1 MSSSS
6 KFECNLSYCRIGF
19 TCRCPSGRLFGTPF
33 TPGGQAQYIRV
44 PKAGGTLYS
53 LSSAGDFWSTSEVKG
68 NIADSSLL
76 LMCDILPTG
85 VFTAFRAL
93 NHPNVLPMVTGLP
106 YPLSSKLGD
115 GLSSHLN
122 QNLDAADCLL
132 TIGVI
137 GLGPVGICACVSL
150 LEMLSSQKLA
160 FKMVGVDLVEAR
172 REKMRVVYDTIDQ
185 VGKGSGEFVTASVDE
200 SKEIVRK
207 WTNDV
212 GCNVILEVSIVDI
225 YYEVIWQLMQW
236 SRWWAIIAHSHWGTN
251 SSVRLDPS
259 YPLECTANLRCH
271 SKAANYTQKIF
282 LLILAAVPSVQ
293 CFQWR

>member
-85 VFTAFRAL
+85 VFAAFRAL

-115 GLSSHLN
+115 GL
-122 QNLDAADCLL
+122 
-132 TIGVI
+132 
-137 GLGPVGICACVSL
+137 VSL

>member
-1 MSSSS
+1 MSDTATAGVSISE
-6 KFECNLSYCRIGF
+6 FEYNLSYCRVGF

-53 LSSAGDFWSTSEVKG
+53 LSSTGDFWSTSKVEAKG

-85 VFTAFRAL
+85 VFAAFQAL
-93 NHPNVLPMVTGLP
+93 NHPKVLPMVTGLP

-115 GLSSHLN
+115 GLSAHLT
-122 QNLDAADCLL
+122 QKLSAADSLL

-160 FKMVGVDLVEAR
+160 FQIVAVDLVEAR
-172 REKMRVVYDTIDQ
+172 REKMKTVYDTIEQ
-185 VGKGSGEFVTASVDE
+185 SGRGSGEFVTASVDE
-200 SKEIVRK
+200 SKEIVKK
-207 WTNDV
+207 WTNGV
-212 GCNVILEVSIVDI
+212 GCNVVLEVSVADI
-225 YYEVIWQLMQW
+225 FFMM
-236 SRWWAIIAHSHWGTN
+236 
-251 SSVRLDPS
+251 
-259 YPLECTANLRCH
+259 
-271 SKAANYTQKIF
+271 
-282 LLILAAVPSVQ
+282 
-293 CFQWR
+293 